1 MVAPIQRPSDRP
13 FVLIN
18 MAMTADGKIAT
29 ANGAVSTFG
38 SARDKRNLL
47 DLRATADAVMAG
59 ARTVDAHPVTLGPG
73 GDKYRRRRLR
83 HGLAENNL
91 RIVISGSGSLNPN
104 AAIFKT
110 ESSPVIVIA
119 SGSASPRKLERLHKG
134 GAAIKQFGD
143 TKIDF
148 PAALKWLRLQ
158 HGVRRL
164 LCEGGGE
171 LNDALFRAG
180 LVDELHLT
188 VCPIVFG
195 GSAASTISDGL
206 GFEKLNSACALELKS
221 RKQGGSELFLA
232 YRVQRN
238 SGNASGPAV

>member
-1 MVAPIQRPSDRP
+1 MTDPHQPPADRP
-13 FVLIN
+13 YVLIN

-38 SARDKRNLL
+38 SARDKQNLL

-73 GDKYRRRRLR
+73 GAKHRRRRIR

-91 RIVISGSGSLNPN
+91 RVVISGSGSLNPN
-104 AAIFKT
+104 AAILRT
-110 ESSPVIVIA
+110 GPSSVIVIA
-119 SGSASPRKLERLHKG
+119 SGRASRRKLGHLRKS
-134 GAAIKQFGD
+134 GADVRRFGD
-143 TKIDF
+143 ATVDF
-148 PAALKWLRLQ
+148 PEALKWLRQ
-158 HGVRRL
+158 RHGVRRL

-188 VCPIVFG
+188 VCPFLFG
-195 GSAASTISDGL
+195 GRAAPTISDGL
-206 GFEKLNSACALELKS
+206 GFENLCDACELVLTSKK
-221 RKQGGSELFLA
+221 RIGPELFLV
-232 YRVQRN
+232 YRVLRDSARN
-238 SGNASGPAV
+238 PAHAG